1 MQCDQIRPYIDSY
14 AEGTLPGYK
23 VAWVVQHLA
32 GCEACHA
39 AADAARRCPAR
50 SVQQAPVAATVEPAR
65 AETAFEPVQRP
76 VPRWLQWATAI
87 LVMAAAGGAVWLI
100 LGQKWIMA

>member
-1 MQCDQIRPYIDSY
+1 MQCDQIRPYLEPY

-32 GCEACHA
+32 GCEACNA
-39 AADAARRCPAR
+39 AAEARRSPAR
-50 SVQQAPVAATVEPAR
+50 SAQQVPVAATVEQPAR
-65 AETAFEPVQRP
+65 TETAFEPVQRP
-76 VPRWLQWATAI
+76 VPLWLQWATAV

-100 LGQKWIMA
+100 LGQKWIMT